1 MRYMNII
8 TEAEFIEGV
17 TADFDAE
24 LAKELN
30 DRCNQFVE
38 ADQARG
44 VVMYAVENF
53 DDREVA
59 RCEMHAASDILVE
72 AFGLTIKG

>member
-1 MRYMNII
+1 MYMNQVS
-8 TEAEFIEGV
+8 EQDFIEGV

-30 DRCNQFVE
+30 DRCNAFVE
-38 ADQARG
+38 ADSARG

-59 RCEMHAASDILVE
+59 RCEMHAACDILVE
-72 AFGLTIKG
+72 GFGLTVKE